1 MFLLDQHK
9 ISIYFL
15 FLKKKKKSVK
25 KSVEL
30 LKMCEDLVTLH
41 VIYDVVYIMTHMILV
56 SQQDTGANLGLNV
69 HITSKT

>member
-1 MFLLDQHK
+1 
-9 ISIYFL
+9 
-15 FLKKKKKSVK
+15 
-25 KSVEL
+25 
-30 LKMCEDLVTLH
+30 MCEDLVTLH